1 MVDIVILD
9 RTPPH
14 DDQAEKAAL
23 AYCLTSGKIPE
34 AQTQFEQA
42 VKLDP
47 NLAEAHY
54 WLGMA
59 LVNAG
64 KSADAKTHFE
74 EYLKLAPTG
83 QYAET
88 AKNILASIK

>member
-1 MVDIVILD
+1 VFNQGVILWN
-9 RTPPH
+9 
-14 DDQAEKAAL
+14 A
-23 AYCLTSGKIPE
+23 GKIAE

-42 VKLDP
+42 VKMDP

-64 KSADAKTHFE
+64 KSPDAKTHFE